1 MKPVNSARTYRLR
14 PRGLRALRAAAR
26 RARPWERSTG
36 PRSEIG
42 KSRSK
47 MNAYKH
53 GLRSAEALALKR
65 IARATIQELRGFD
78 EA

>member
-1 MKPVNSARTYRLR
+1 MTPVDSSRTYRLS
-14 PRGLRALRAAAR
+14 PRGLRALRLSASR
-26 RARPWERSTG
+26 VRPWERSTG

-53 GLRSAEALALKR
+53 GLRSAEVLALKR
-65 IARATIQELRGFD
+65 VTRATIRELRGSD
-78 EA
+78 